1 MKKKVIFLLNWANI
15 SIKPFKN
22 DYEGINYLYER

>member
-1 MKKKVIFLLNWANI
+1 MEKVIFLLNWANNI